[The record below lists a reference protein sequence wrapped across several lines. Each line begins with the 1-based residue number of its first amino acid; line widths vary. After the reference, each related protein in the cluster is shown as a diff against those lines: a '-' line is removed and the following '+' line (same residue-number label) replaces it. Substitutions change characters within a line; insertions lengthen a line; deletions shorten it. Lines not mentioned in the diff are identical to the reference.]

1 MPRLN
6 IAPKETS
13 LKRVKKMVL
22 LGFFVVNKSPIFVF
36 GGSAE
41 VYHKYL
47 VALAQI
53 ILFFKMLKSSKK
65 SFLSKNYFSER
76 KWKKFKNI
84 QEYSNFKI

>member
-1 MPRLN
+1 
-6 IAPKETS
+6 
-13 LKRVKKMVL
+13 
-22 LGFFVVNKSPIFVF
+22 
-36 GGSAE
+36 
-41 VYHKYL
+41 
-47 VALAQI
+47 LAQI

>member
-36 GGSAE
+36 GDSAE

-65 SFLSKNYFSER
+65 
-76 KWKKFKNI
+76 
-84 QEYSNFKI
+84 NFCQRIIF